1 MAGVLYVVG
10 TPIGNLGDFSPR
22 AAEVLRTCDFIAA
35 EDTRVTRRLLNHFAI
50 PTPTVSYHEH
60 NSRTAGEKILDRV
73 LAGESC
79 ALVTDAGMP
88 AVSDPG
94 EALVA
99 LMHAHG
105 VRVEAVPGPTAFATA
120 VAVSGLPSRRFTFE
134 GFLPVQT
141 AQRRALLQ
149 ALASETRTLVFYE
162 APHRLFKTLCD
173 LLDAFGDRETALVKE
188 LTKLHETVER
198 TTLREAVEAYRGKEV
213 RGEYVLVL
221 RGAEAEKTAWSLS
234 DAVERARAL
243 EQAGMGKT
251 QAAKTAAQE
260 SGLKKSEIYKALTG
274 QDGGV

>member
-1 MAGVLYVVG
+1 MGKNRKKAAD
-10 TPIGNLGDFSPR
+10 LGGAES
-22 AAEVLRTCDFIAA
+22 AAEVKSAA
-35 EDTRVTRRLLNHFAI
+35 KERF
-50 PTPTVSYHEH
+50 TVSVHPLFLLFGVWYAF
-60 NSRTAGEKILDRV
+60 SGRLF
-73 LAGESC
+73 LF
-79 ALVTDAGMP
+79 LVST
-88 AVSDPG
+88 
-94 EALVA
+94 LVA

-134 GFLPVQT
+134 GFLPVQK

-173 LLDAFGDRETALVKE
+173 LLDAFGDRELALVKE

-221 RGAEAEKTAWSLS
+221 RGAEAETTTWSLP

-251 QAAKTAAQE
+251 QAAKTAARE